1 MSTASLKAQLGTS
14 TVIRAVLLQSHGVTS
29 LSWEGRAAKAGTPSR
44 PDR

>member
-14 TVIRAVLLQSHGVTS
+14 TVIRAVPLQSHGVTS
-29 LSWEGRAAKAGTPSR
+29 LSRQGCAAKAGAPSC